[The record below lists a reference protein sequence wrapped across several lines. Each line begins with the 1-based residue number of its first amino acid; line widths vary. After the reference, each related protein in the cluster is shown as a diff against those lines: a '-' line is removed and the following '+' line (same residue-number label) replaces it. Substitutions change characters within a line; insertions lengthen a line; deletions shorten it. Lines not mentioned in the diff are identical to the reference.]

1 LTQKP
6 FCEKLRA
13 MKQKP
18 PPKKNPAAVALGK
31 LAAGKKKKLT
41 SAEIAK
47 RTERLAEARKKR
59 WEKKP

>member
-1 LTQKP
+1 
-6 FCEKLRA
+6 

-31 LAAGKKKKLT
+31 LAAGKKKKMT
-41 SAEIAK
+41 SAEIAN